1 MVPTSSGSVC
11 CSGGGDGVRVAADW
25 SGTYFTH
32 LGWAAAAWIVGT
44 GGWLAYLGPRL
55 LKRAPAT

>member
-1 MVPTSSGSVC
+1 MLA
-11 CSGGGDGVRVAADW
+11 RVAADW

-32 LGWAAAAWIVGT
+32 LGWAAGAWIVGA